1 MNQYPPIRVL
11 IADDHPVVRTGL
23 AAILEIRPEENIV
36 VVGQASDG
44 LEAIELFAQLQP
56 DVALIDLRM
65 PELDGVGAI
74 VAIRQ
79 QFPTARLVIL
89 TTYDSEEDIYRG
101 LHAGAKAYLLKDAPH
116 QDLLNCVRA
125 VHAGE
130 SFIPPKISA
139 KFFQCMNQP
148 ALSEREREVVRLIAT
163 GRTNQGIAAV
173 LGISEGTVKFHVNN
187 IFSKLQVSDR
197 TEAVILAL
205 KRGIITL

>member
-1 MNQYPPIRVL
+1 MNQNPLIRVL

-23 AAILEIRPEENIV
+23 AAILEIHPEENIV

-44 LEAIELFAQLQP
+44 QEAIDLFTQLQP
-56 DVALIDLRM
+56 DVTLIDLRM
-65 PELDGVGAI
+65 PKVDGVGVI
-74 VAIRQ
+74 IAIRQ
-79 QFPTARLVIL
+79 RFPTAKLVIL

-125 VHAGE
+125 VHSGE
-130 SFIPPKISA
+130 SFIPPKIST
-139 KFFQCMNQP
+139 KFFQRMNLP
-148 ALSEREREVVRLIAT
+148 TLSEREREVVRLIAT
-163 GRTNQGIAAV
+163 GRTNQGIAEV

-187 IFSKLQVSDR
+187 ILSKLQVNDR